1 MVDNSS
7 SQSGVLLL
15 PTLPNLPSTSSSH
28 EDLEYP
34 LQPRSSPVQ
43 QFVPPSLTT
52 KLSEERMEQPSKT
65 EQDIP
70 TIDNL
75 ESLVD
80 QAQLDAGKKA
90 LRLLLKER
98 KSKKNK
104 KASCASLMKVNITVL
119 AGLMIVL
126 GLFTLLFLVPMT
138 IDPALAT
145 LTYNFHSAPVLCMTT
160 FAERVIGLTNISW
173 CSCTEGCTSDV
184 YNCTQITVVY
194 RNCSLRNDTT
204 MENDE
209 CDVNANSSFPN
220 NNDNTNT
227 NTEDEEK
234 VITSYIDTDYW
245 DVLNASLFIN
255 VKGCGYPPYVD
266 CDTFFDDYG
275 KPGRRFWCYYSE
287 VNKSIVMPKYDPQ
300 AAQLDLVN
308 SLGWTVGVQ
317 LLGVFII
324 IVLHCPFKFWIQKC
338 IAFTKK

>member
-7 SQSGVLLL
+7 NQSGVLLL

-43 QFVPPSLTT
+43 KFVPPTLTT
-52 KLSEERMEQPSKT
+52 KLSEDMMEKPSKDN
-65 EQDIP
+65 EDIP

-75 ESLVD
+75 QTLVD

-90 LRLLLKER
+90 LRQLLKDR
-98 KSKKNK
+98 KSKKK
-104 KASCASLMKVNITVL
+104 KKTSCASLMKVNMTVL
-119 AGLMIVL
+119 AGLMIVC

-160 FAERVIGLTNISW
+160 FAERVVGLTNISW
-173 CSCTEGCTSDV
+173 CSCTEGCTKDV

-204 MENDE
+204 VENDE
-209 CDVNANSSFPN
+209 CDVNANSSLPN
-220 NNDNTNT
+220 SNYTNS
-227 NTEDEEK
+227 EDEEK
-234 VITSYIDTDYW
+234 VIASYIDPEYW
-245 DVLNASLFIN
+245 EYLNASLFIN
-255 VKGCGYPPYVD
+255 VKGCGYPPNVD
-266 CDTFFDDYG
+266 CDTFFNDYG

-287 VNKSIVMPKYDPQ
+287 VNRSIVMPKYDPQ

-317 LLGVFII
+317 LLGVVII
-324 IVLHCPFKFWIQKC
+324 IVLHCPFKQWLQKF